1 MESGFSFELYE
12 TLFENC
18 FIHSSRY
25 KNGNLQLSL
34 FGIDPKTN
42 ETAHFADITLD
53 QNRRLLKENEIVVDC
68 LYKPTLIPQLMTL
81 GILKEQVGICVISGV
96 IYPIYTIDLSKIKQK
111 QYSMQELVA
120 A

>member
-12 TLFENC
+12 IVFKKC
-18 FIHSSRY
+18 FIHSSYY

-34 FGIDPKTN
+34 FGTDPSTN
-42 ETAHFADITLD
+42 ETAHFADITLE

-68 LYKPTLIPQLMTL
+68 LYKPMLIPQLMDL
-81 GILKEQVGICVISGV
+81 GILKEQVGICVMNSV
-96 IYPIYTIDLSKIKQK
+96 IYPVYTVDLTKINQK
-111 QYSMQELVA
+111 QYCKQELIA